1 MGMTW
6 RPWLG
11 DLVGVGVCAAVL
23 GHAGALGVRGG
34 PAPKTGGAPAEAL
47 TEAAHPRPSPE
58 AIAVRNIFC
67 SACRPPGEANDI
79 LADPGR
85 RRTALPLALIA
96 VNFVFGPRQE
106 PRGLVTLRN
115 AETGLVGVFHQ
126 GASVLGALITDIH
139 PGGIDLQ
146 NADAAEFLDFFP
158 EAAAPVAPATTDRGI
173 RKIAE
178 GRYEIDRAALE
189 AVMGDL
195 NQLARTVRAL
205 PELKAG
211 RPAGFRLVEIRL
223 ESPLARLGLR
233 RGDVITSINGL
244 ELTSVEKAME
254 LYLKLKSASHLS
266 ITLDRGG
273 TNSTIQYVIR

>member
-1 MGMTW
+1 
-6 RPWLG
+6 
-11 DLVGVGVCAAVL
+11 V
-23 GHAGALGVRGG
+23 
-34 PAPKTGGAPAEAL
+34 
-47 TEAAHPRPSPE
+47 
-58 AIAVRNIFC
+58 
-67 SACRPPGEANDI
+67 GEADDS
-79 LADPGR
+79 LADLGR

-96 VNFVFGPRQE
+96 VNFVFGPRRE

-126 GASVLGALITDIH
+126 GASVLGALITGIH
-139 PGGIDLQ
+139 PSGIDLQ
-146 NADAAEFLDFFP
+146 NAGAAEFLDFFP
-158 EAAAPVAPATTDRGI
+158 GAAAPVARAATDSGV

-178 GRYEIDRAALE
+178 HRYEIDRATLE
-189 AVMGDL
+189 AVMGNL
-195 NQLARTVRAL
+195 NQFARTVRVL

-211 RPAGFRLVEIRL
+211 QPAGFRLVDIRP

-254 LYLKLKSASHLS
+254 LYLKLKSAGHLS
-266 ITLDRGG
+266 ITLDRLG